1 MKRLVFDLIA
11 LQPEG
16 TSPVSGGGEYTRRVF
31 FALTSHAAETD
42 REESIIAVACRQK
55 LIDPLILEAAA
66 QAGIPV
72 KWVDTP
78 DEVGALLAKIGAT
91 RFFSALPLRYAG
103 AGRRRRN
110 GGRGGER
117 PLPFVPTGCQFV
129 YTIHGLRPI
138 ELPFDN
144 DELRY
149 ATSLRAVGRHL
160 VPRLARRRYLAHR
173 RAQFRRL
180 FSLAQDQEIVTV
192 STHSRNSLLSTFPDL
207 ARSGTTVH
215 TLYSP
220 AAPAEYEATQDTGT
234 IVESHNLA
242 PRGFYLIITANRWAK
257 NGARAVDAVLRLY
270 EAELLA
276 HRTVLVGIT
285 SHGREAPYIRRLRS
299 HPHADRF
306 ILLEYLPR
314 EDLTRLYAQA
324 RALVFPTLNEGF
336 GYPPLECMATG
347 TPVITSGINSIP
359 ELVGDAALLC
369 NPWSVPE
376 IASRILQ
383 IEREP
388 ETVSRL
394 EEAGPRRVSEIR
406 ARQEQMLADL
416 VGLLLS

>member
-31 FALTSHAAETD
+31 LALARHAAETG
-42 REESIIAVACRQK
+42 RGESITAVACRQK
-55 LIDPLILEAAA
+55 PLDPQVLEVAAG
-66 QAGIPV
+66 AGIRV
-72 KWVDTP
+72 RWVETP
-78 DEVGALLAKIGAT
+78 DEVGALLAEIGAT
-91 RFFSALPLRYAG
+91 RFFSALPLRYAT
-103 AGRRRRN
+103 ASGRRKD
-110 GGRGGER
+110 G
-117 PLPFVPTGCQFV
+117 PLPFIPEGCQFV

-149 ATSLRAVGRHL
+149 ATSLRAVGRYL
-160 VPRLARRRYLAHR
+160 VPRLAPRRYLTHR

-180 FSLAQDQEIVTV
+180 FSLAHDQAIITV
-192 STHSRNSLLSTFPDL
+192 STHSRNSLLSTFPEL
-207 ARSGTTVH
+207 ARGSTPVH

-220 AAPAEYEATQDTGT
+220 AALSEDEATQDSGN

-242 PRGFYLIITANRWAK
+242 PRGFYLIITANRWGK

-285 SHGREAPYIRRLRS
+285 SHGREMPYIRRLRN
-299 HPHADRF
+299 HPYADRF
-306 ILLEYLPR
+306 LLLEYLPR

-336 GYPPLECMATG
+336 GYPPLECMAAG

-388 ETVSRL
+388 ETITRL
-394 EEAGPRRVSEIR
+394 QGAGPRRAAEIR
-406 ARQEQMLADL
+406 VRQEQMLADL
-416 VGLLLS
+416 VGLLVS